1 MKSLISIASVLIALA
16 IVSFV
21 TGAVFIVDESQ
32 QVIITQLGKP
42 IGDPIV
48 EPGLHFKVPFLQK
61 AIKLDRRWLEWDGA
75 KNEMPTKDKKFIFVD
90 AFARWRIADPLL
102 YFQRVRDERG
112 AQSRLD
118 DIIDGATRN
127 AIAGYDLIEVV
138 RSTNRDFDVSEE
150 IQDILGDQVSA
161 DIAVGREGIAKE
173 ILAKSAAITPEFG
186 IELVDVRLKRVDYVE
201 SVRQKVYDRMIS
213 ERQRIAERNRSEG
226 QGKSAEIRGQM
237 ERELLRIRSE
247 AFKEAEQ
254 MRGKADAEA
263 SRIYANA
270 YSRDP
275 RFYQFVKTLETW
287 EKTLGKDTRL
297 LLSTDAEFLKY
308 LENSR

>member
-42 IGDPIV
+42 IGEPIV

-161 DIAVGREGIAKE
+161 EIVVGREGIAKE